1 MKIVLA
7 QLNTTVGDIDGNTRK
22 ILAAVKKAA
31 RQHAEL
37 VIFPEAAIT
46 GYPALDLWNDR
57 GFIAANLRALDKL
70 AGKIG
75 DTAALVGYIDFNRA
89 RTGNPLQNCAAL
101 LHKGKIRARQAKTLL
116 PTYDVFD
123 EDRYFAPAL
132 SNKPINFKGV
142 KLGVTICEDVW
153 TESRL
158 AQRHLYRENPV
169 RELMRRQPDL
179 IVNLS
184 ASPFHI
190 GKPDLRR
197 ELLCGHAK
205 KHGIPFLYCNQV
217 GGNDNLVFDGG
228 SLAVD
233 RAGRVVAR
241 GAQFKEE
248 LINLEFPF
256 PQNTAPAPDPGIS
269 DTEQAARALSLGI
282 GDFVRKCGFSS
293 VILGLSGGI
302 DSAVVAALAVDA
314 LGPENVIGV
323 SMPTRY
329 TSGISKNDAR
339 ELAGNLGLTQF
350 HELPIEGVFG
360 AFTDALKTP
369 FKGMKPDTA
378 EENLQARIRGT
389 MLMAISNKLRALL
402 LATGNKSE
410 FSVGYSTLYGDMNG
424 ALAPLGD
431 APKVLV
437 YDIARWYNT
446 TRERGIPRRTITR
459 APSAELRPGQTDQDD
474 LPPYETIDPIIAA
487 YIEHNA
493 VPEEIAAQGF
503 ASRTVAGILARIDR
517 NEFKR
522 KQAPPVLKIT
532 TKAFGT
538 GRRMP
543 IARGYHR

>member
-7 QLNTTVGDIDGNTRK
+7 QINTTVGDIAGNSKK
-22 ILAAVKKAA
+22 ILETVKAA
-31 RQHAEL
+31 AKQKADL
-37 VIFPEAAIT
+37 VIFPEATLT

-57 GFIAANLRALDKL
+57 DFIAANLSALEQL
-70 AGKIG
+70 AKKIG

-89 RTGNPLQNCAAL
+89 KTGNPLQNCAAL
-101 LHKGKIRARQAKTLL
+101 LHKGKIKARQAKTLL

-123 EDRYFAPAL
+123 EDRYFAPAET
-132 SNKPINFKGV
+132 NKPVTFKGL
-142 KLGVTICEDVW
+142 KLGITICEDVW
-153 TESRL
+153 TESRVS
-158 AQRHLYRENPV
+158 ARQLYRENPV
-169 RELMRRQPDL
+169 RELMRQQPDL

-190 GKPDLRR
+190 GKPELRQT
-197 ELLCGHAK
+197 LLRGHAK
-205 KHGIPFLYCNQV
+205 KYGIPFLYCNLV

-233 RAGRVVAR
+233 SAGRVIAR
-241 GAQFKEE
+241 GKQFQEE
-248 LINLEFPF
+248 LLTLEFPF
-256 PQNTAPAPDPGIS
+256 AKTLPAAANDTAS

-282 GDFVRKCGFSS
+282 GDFVRKCGFKA

-302 DSAVVAALAVDA
+302 DSAVVAALAADA
-314 LGPENVIGV
+314 LGAENVIGV

-329 TSGISKNDAR
+329 TSGISKNDAKI
-339 ELAGNLGLTQF
+339 LADNLGITKF
-350 HELPIEGVFG
+350 YELPIEGVFG
-360 AFTDALKTP
+360 SFSDALKEP
-369 FKGMKPDTA
+369 FKGLKPDTT

-389 MLMAISNKLRALL
+389 MLMAMSNKLRALL
-402 LATGNKSE
+402 MATGNKSE

-437 YDIARWYNT
+437 YDIARWYNAT
-446 TRERGIPRRTITR
+446 HEKGIPERTITR
-459 APSAELRPGQTDQDD
+459 APSAELRPDQTDQDD

-487 YIEHNA
+487 YIEKNT
-493 VPEEIAAQGF
+493 VPHEIAQKGF
-503 ASRTVAGILARIDR
+503 ARRIVDNILARIDR

-543 IARGYHR
+543 VARGYHR